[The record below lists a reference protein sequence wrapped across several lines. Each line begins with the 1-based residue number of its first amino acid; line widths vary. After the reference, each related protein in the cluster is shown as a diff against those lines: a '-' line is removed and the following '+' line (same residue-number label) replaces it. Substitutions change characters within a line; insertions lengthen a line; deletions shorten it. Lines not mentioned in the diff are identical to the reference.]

1 MRRDVSNAGHGVT
14 PDVTSSLH
22 AQRCFYWLSKASKSE
37 LVFSACAEMFP
48 SSYQWKIHADCL
60 LCMRR
65 DVSEAIKEYNDREGS
80 SLHAQRCF

>member
-1 MRRDVSNAGHGVT
+1 MFLTYRITRFNVIGLLCMRRDVSCIGKVVYSA
-14 PDVTSSLH
+14 DKSSLH

-48 SSYQWKIHADCL
+48 KLSKSTTTVKGL

-65 DVSEAIKEYNDREGS
+65 DVSRT
-80 SLHAQRCF
+80 C